1 LLVTLYDGV
10 MKNSERFVQRKAY
23 GYISLYQ
30 LCLVAQD
37 SLPSRLYV
45 VDLLNLF
52 YRYFFFACS
61 LLFEARALN
70 VNERSGIQLL
80 KIKQITSKFALLL
93 MRQTNS
99 FVHVRFAFAYF
110 LFCFFLSFLLQTVV
124 HIFIRHYRL
133 ACRFFSLLCPI

>member
-1 LLVTLYDGV
+1 VSGFEQ
-10 MKNSERFVQRKAY
+10 N
-23 GYISLYQ
+23 
-30 LCLVAQD
+30 
-37 SLPSRLYV
+37 SLPSRFYA
-45 VDLLNLF
+45 VDLFNLF
-52 YRYFFFACS
+52 YRYFFACS

-99 FVHVRFAFAYF
+99 FVHVRFAFAGF
-110 LFCFFLSFLLQTVV
+110 PFAFFLPFLLQSVP

-133 ACRFFSLLCPI
+133 ACRFLFSFMSDLN